1 MRCSQLN
8 ISTFALIIG
17 LPFFI
22 SNVLGQTVSSSVV
35 DPCAEEITTRPTL
48 KQRQPAQNVSS
59 PLVSY
64 QQRSGQ
70 TISSHEANEPQVR
83 FEGLHALT
91 EAEVLKLFSES
102 QLWVRKDQMSTLDVI
117 ARAVT
122 LLKESLEGRGYLQAN
137 VEARQDW
144 ATNTVNFLVSE
155 GRCFAIREVRFEGN
169 RVFSSQ
175 ELAARMSAFLA
186 KFEQPKSGYNAEIFD
201 VCRRLLTYFV
211 RSQGY
216 LQARFGEPKKELTE
230 GGLVITVPVEEGIL
244 YRLGEIKI
252 DGAHHVTEQQAIGM
266 LGLNRGDIA
275 NGEAIAKWL
284 FEDLKELYGEIGY
297 IEYTAEPVPYFKVI
311 DKAANEGIVDFKV
324 WIEEGKQFKIRSIK
338 FEGSNVSDQDLGKL
352 LLIRAGDIFNNRF
365 FEKSVQQLNDTT
377 WFETIDKDKDADF
390 RTDKEA
396 DCLDITLRLKRVQTP

>member
-1 MRCSQLN
+1 M
-8 ISTFALIIG
+8 
-17 LPFFI
+17 
-22 SNVLGQTVSSSVV
+22 LGQTVSSSIV

-48 KQRQPAQNVSS
+48 KQRQPARNVSS

-64 QQRSGQ
+64 QQRSDQ

-102 QLWVRKDQMSTLDVI
+102 QVWVRKDEDVI
-117 ARAVT
+117 APAVT
-122 LLKESLEGRGYLQAN
+122 VLKEALQGRGYLEAN
-137 VEARQDW
+137 VVAHQDW
-144 ATNTVNFLVSE
+144 ATNTVNIVVSE
-155 GRCFAIREVRFEGN
+155 GRRFAIKEVRFEGN

-175 ELAARMSAFLA
+175 ELAAKMTGLLA
-186 KFEQPKSGYNAEIFD
+186 KFEQPKSSYNAEVFD
-201 VCRRLLTYFV
+201 VCLRLLTNFV

-230 GGLVITVPVEEGIL
+230 GGLVITVPVAEGIL

-252 DGAHHVTEQQAIGM
+252 DGARNLNEQQALAM
-266 LGLNRGDIA
+266 LSLNRGDIA
-275 NGEAIAKWL
+275 NGEAIGKWL

-338 FEGSNVSDQDLGKL
+338 FEGSNVSEKDLGKL

-396 DCLDITLRLKRVQTP
+396 DCLDITLRVKRVHTP